1 MPLANPKLI
10 VWTLKGSIYNQVMLF
25 CYFFHQV
32 PLFPVFT
39 RSGEV
44 TVSIDL
50 VREGVTFT
58 QSEMRR
64 FEGFHKFVFSRVL
77 RLDKDPMLFLPT
89 DAPYSC
95 LVVPVLTGKTKIL
108 PVLFWL

>member
-1 MPLANPKLI
+1 MNAARTGYVQSVAANL
-10 VWTLKGSIYNQVMLF
+10 L
-25 CYFFHQV
+25 YFFQV

-77 RLDKDPMLFLPT
+77 RLDKDPMLFLPS

-95 LVVPVLTGKTKIL
+95 LVVPVLSGKA
-108 PVLFWL
+108 LFCHLF